1 MSQITLDNVYDGTVE
16 FAYLE
21 GEHYFSIDYINN
33 ECSIYSLDYAL
44 KQKISIEVPTDWY
57 LNDVSYISAKIFND
71 DDQIELLAVFYR
83 YIPDTDTTG
92 HYEYHTRVVSESGA
106 VLLDVPGGGYSSI
119 FSTSEG
125 SLKLMVNV
133 YDFSVYVFIAETN
146 IYSLPGEAASSVTE
160 SGEIELMNA
169 YPNPTN
175 TDIQIPY
182 RMNSAN
188 RNATL
193 ILVNINGQE
202 VMRLPVENK
211 SGQLLVPTGNLPAG
225 QYIYY
230 LQNNGYKTA
239 AKKFVVR

>member
-1 MSQITLDNVYDGTVE
+1 
-16 FAYLE
+16 
-21 GEHYFSIDYINN
+21 
-33 ECSIYSLDYAL
+33 
-44 KQKISIEVPTDWY
+44 
-57 LNDVSYISAKIFND
+57 
-71 DDQIELLAVFYR
+71 
-83 YIPDTDTTG
+83 
-92 HYEYHTRVVSESGA
+92 
-106 VLLDVPGGGYSSI
+106 
-119 FSTSEG
+119 
-125 SLKLMVNV
+125 
-133 YDFSVYVFIAETN
+133 
-146 IYSLPGEAASSVTE
+146 
-160 SGEIELMNA
+160 
-169 YPNPTN
+169 
-175 TDIQIPY
+175 IQIPY